1 MAAPLPL
8 PPSGVAIFDPTTG
21 GISPQWQNYF
31 QQLAIAIG
39 TLGAAPADAFY
50 LVSQPDGSLTNQVNL
65 GGLVSGV
72 LEIAVLAGIATV
84 SSAALVQLT
93 RGGTAAD
100 LSLTG
105 GANQIVQQSVAGA
118 ALNVGTFAAS
128 QLSDY
133 STGTWTPA
141 DGSGAALALT
151 VTTATFAKVGSL
163 VFVEADLTYP
173 VTVDG
178 SNSRISGL
186 PFTSIAA
193 KYPLA
198 TGGNFGSA
206 YEATVNATATTVDFL
221 SVAGVRI
228 INSALSTKQ
237 VQFSGCYRT

>member
-8 PPSGVAIFDPTTG
+8 PPSGVAIFDQTTG

-39 TLGAAPADAFY
+39 TLGAAPSDAFY
-50 LVSQPDGSLTNQVNL
+50 LVTQPNGSLSNQVDL
-65 GGLVSGV
+65 GALVSGV
-72 LEIAVLAGIATV
+72 LEIAVFAGVATV
-84 SSAALVQLT
+84 SSAVVLQLL

-100 LSLTG
+100 LSITG
-105 GANQIVQQSVAGA
+105 GANQIVQQPVNGA
-118 ALNVGTFAAS
+118 ALSVGTFAAT

-186 PFTSIAA
+186 PFTAIAA
-193 KYPLA
+193 NYPLA

-206 YEATVNATATTVDFL
+206 YDAIVNTSAATLDFFTVG
-221 SVAGVRI
+221 GVRI
-228 INSALSTKQ
+228 LNSALSTKQ
-237 VQFSGCYRT
+237 MQFSGCYRT